1 MEVSS
6 LLLSWLLIFNSL
18 FISRLEQKEVV
29 ITCYQSTYKQ
39 TGSYRNL
46 TASGKKI
53 EDPANGSKYCWA
65 ASSPDLGLSFGTK
78 VYIKELDRVVEIQD
92 RTSKRISNTI
102 DVLEDYGKRY
112 KFKQK
117 VIILKKSINRK

>member
-1 MEVSS
+1 MGIFES
-6 LLLSWLLIFNSL
+6 LRFL
-18 FISRLEQKEVV
+18 FIINLLFITKLEEKQVV
-29 ITCYQSTYKQ
+29 ITCYQSTYEQ
-39 TGSYRNL
+39 TGSYKNI

-65 ASSPDLGLSFGTK
+65 ASSPDLGLPFGTR

-92 RTSKRISNTI
+92 RTSRRISNTI
-102 DVLEDYGKRY
+102 DILEDYGKRY